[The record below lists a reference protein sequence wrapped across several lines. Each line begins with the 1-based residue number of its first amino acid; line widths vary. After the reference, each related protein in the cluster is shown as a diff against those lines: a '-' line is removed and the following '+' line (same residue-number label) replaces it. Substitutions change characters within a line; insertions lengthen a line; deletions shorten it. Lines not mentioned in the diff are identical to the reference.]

1 MPISRK
7 RALTIAGSVSLFG
20 LLLTSCTAETG
31 AVGEAADSEVTVV
44 ATTTQMGSLA
54 TQITDCAGGAT
65 LILMSPSDDPHQ
77 FEASSAQMVDMIE
90 ADLVV
95 ANGLGL
101 ESAMQ
106 RSIDNAVADGAEV
119 VELAPEL
126 DPLPISAD
134 EQHEHGDDSHD
145 HGEHGHEHG
154 THDAHVWMDV
164 SRMADGAELLGEEI
178 AAATGDETYVSCGT
192 EVAEELRD
200 VDAEIADIIAD
211 LGAPRL
217 VTDHAAYNYFADRY
231 GVEVSGVVVPGGSTD
246 AEPSS
251 QDLAELSE
259 LLSEQGADA
268 LVTSKANTN
277 RLVTALADEANG
289 TVPVVEL
296 YENGVGE
303 PGSDAET
310 YQDAMLYNA
319 KSMADAIN

>member
-1 MPISRK
+1 
-7 RALTIAGSVSLFG
+7 
-20 LLLTSCTAETG
+20 
-31 AVGEAADSEVTVV
+31 
-44 ATTTQMGSLA
+44 
-54 TQITDCAGGAT
+54 
-65 LILMSPSDDPHQ
+65 
-77 FEASSAQMVDMIE
+77 MVDMIE

-145 HGEHGHEHG
+145 HGEQGHEHG

-178 AAATGDETYVSCGT
+178 AAATGDETYLSCGT

-211 LGAPRL
+211 LRCTTTGNGPRC
-217 VTDHAAYNYFADRY
+217 V
-231 GVEVSGVVVPGGSTD
+231 
-246 AEPSS
+246 
-251 QDLAELSE
+251 
-259 LLSEQGADA
+259 
-268 LVTSKANTN
+268 
-277 RLVTALADEANG
+277 
-289 TVPVVEL
+289 
-296 YENGVGE
+296 
-303 PGSDAET
+303 
-310 YQDAMLYNA
+310 
-319 KSMADAIN
+319 

>member
-7 RALTIAGSVSLFG
+7 RALTIAGTVSFFG
-20 LLLTSCTAETG
+20 LLLASCTAETD
-31 AVGEAADSEVTVV
+31 AVGEPADGVTVV

-54 TQITDCAGGAT
+54 TQITHCAGGAT
-65 LILMSPSDDPHQ
+65 QVLMSPSDDPHQ

-134 EQHEHGDDSHD
+134 EQHEHG
-145 HGEHGHEHG
+145 EQGHEHG

-178 AAATGDETYVSCGT
+178 AAATGDETYLSCGT

-200 VDAEIADIIAD
+200 VDAEIADIMAG
-211 LGAPRL
+211 LGSPRL

-231 GVEVSGVVVPGGSTD
+231 GVEISGVVVPGGSTD

-268 LVTSKANTN
+268 LVTSKANKN

-296 YENGVGE
+296 YENAVGE